1 MIQIIEK
8 NPRSCILGYPVDLVS
23 MKDALEFAENFI
35 LAGKS
40 GQVVTINP
48 EIIMQA
54 AKNQAFSDVIKQA
67 ELIIPDG
74 FGIVLTLKK
83 MGINNIVQLPGIE
96 FSQNLIAKCA
106 QKGYSVGFLG
116 AFQDVLNSAVKEFK
130 LKYPDLNI
138 VFCHDGYFDKAEEGK
153 IINELKYAHPNVL
166 FVGLGVPRQE
176 LWIAEHKKILNS
188 SLMVGVGGSFD
199 VWSKKIKRAPA
210 VFRKFGLEWLFRLL
224 NQPSRFSRMFPT
236 LPLFFI
242 KVMFTNSNTRKE
254 Y

>member
-1 MIQIIEK
+1 MIQVSEK
-8 NPRSCILGYPVDLVS
+8 NPRSCILGYPVDLIS
-23 MKDALEFAENFI
+23 MEDALKFAESFI

-54 AKNQAFSDVIKQA
+54 IKNQAFSDVINQA

-74 FGIVLTLKK
+74 FGIILTLKK
-83 MGINNIVQLPGIE
+83 LGINNIVQLPGIE
-96 FSQNLIAKCA
+96 FSQGLIGKCA

-116 AFQDVLNSAVKEFK
+116 ASKDVLNAAVKEFK
-130 LKYPDLNI
+130 SKYPDLNI
-138 VFCHDGYFDKAEEGK
+138 VFCHDGYFGRDEEER
-153 IINELKYAHPNVL
+153 IISELKYSRPNVL
-166 FVGLGVPRQE
+166 FVGLGVPSQE

-188 SLMVGVGGSFD
+188 TLMVGVGGSFD

-210 VFRKFGLEWLFRLL
+210 LFRKFGLEWLYRLL